1 MITVAVP
8 MGATVIRPHNSPA
21 HSVRASVPP
30 SHLAGGSLHIAF
42 GHTLP
47 VQRLWK
53 IAIQLVGNKVAQS
66 VLEVKRGS
74 RVETTKSLDRR
85 INSDGY
91 VAKSARSRLQIAK
104 ILIIVGSHQMD
115 IKVKGGTEWYGGKT

>member
-1 MITVAVP
+1 MIF
-8 MGATVIRPHNSPA
+8 RPHNSPA
-21 HSVRASVPP
+21 HSARASVPP

-66 VLEVKRGS
+66 VLEVKRGGQNIHPM
-74 RVETTKSLDRR
+74 EEDRL
-85 INSDGY
+85 
-91 VAKSARSRLQIAK
+91 AKLVQWRLQIAK
-104 ILIIVGSHQMD
+104 ILIIVESHQMD
-115 IKVKGGTEWYGGKT
+115 LKAKGGKGEYGGKTLT